1 MKTGKKYQIIIAVV
15 LGVVVVTAGLYLWRL
30 STIKKEEP
38 KPSPYDHRLQFED
51 MVING
56 ATIRIA
62 RLEGA
67 LSRSPDNLPVDL
79 LKIYSY
85 DAQAGIGI
93 IGWCLAV
100 PDDCTL
106 SKKLDI
112 TADVLMKYAFS
123 RGSIVIMAIAQ
134 RGDRK
139 IAVVDLR
146 ETDDYPN
153 PWRGFY
159 FQGSTGG
166 MATTYILTNTFLQ
179 PHYSGAWIDGVEFLY
194 EGAPI
199 QRDEWDHISLHG
211 TIYRK

>member
-30 STIKKEEP
+30 SAMKKEKPEP
-38 KPSPYDHRLQFED
+38 PPYDHRLQFED
-51 MVING
+51 LVING

-62 RLEGA
+62 RLDDA
-67 LSRSPDNLPVDL
+67 LSRSPDKLPVEL

-85 DAQAGIGI
+85 DAQADIGT

-100 PDDCTL
+100 DDDYTL

-123 RGSIVIMAIAQ
+123 RGSIAITAIAQ

-139 IAVVDLR
+139 IAIVDLR
-146 ETDDYPN
+146 ETKDQPN
-153 PWRGFY
+153 AWRGLY

-166 MATTYILTNTFLQ
+166 GATTFILTNTFLQ
-179 PHYSGAWIDGVEFLY
+179 PHYSGTWIDGVEFVY
-194 EGAPI
+194 EGTPI
-199 QRDEWDHISLHG
+199 RADEWDHIRLHG